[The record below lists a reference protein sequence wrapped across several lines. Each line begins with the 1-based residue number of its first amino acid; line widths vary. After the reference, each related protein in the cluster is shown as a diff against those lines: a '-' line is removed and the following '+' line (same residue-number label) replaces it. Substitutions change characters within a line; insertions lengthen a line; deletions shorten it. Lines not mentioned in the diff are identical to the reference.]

1 MLKKIIL
8 IIFGMLVIGS
18 FTGVKAAGIEIT
30 ANPTSAK
37 VGDTITITIKVTDT
51 PENAGLTNLY
61 ITNMSASTDVSEL
74 KPYLKQSF
82 NPYKDGKSSTY
93 TYTWDTQA
101 AGSVAGNYSIVVLV
115 LDKDIVYDQNPQRFV
130 LLSSG
135 PYSVDLISTDAAD
148 NTDQTEDTQNKTD
161 SKTSNSSF
169 LGTILPPGNSAD
181 WTIDDI
187 PTMISNIIKLAL
199 ALAGGIAVIFILI
212 GAFQYFTAFGNEEK
226 ATKGKTTVTYAII
239 GVVVIL
245 LAELIVYLV
254 RNLIG

>member
-1 MLKKIIL
+1 MFKKIVL
-8 IIFGMLVIGS
+8 IIFGILILAGFSGAKAQGIVI
-18 FTGVKAAGIEIT
+18 TT
-30 ANPTSAK
+30 NPTSAK
-37 VGDTITITIKVTDT
+37 VGDTIIITIKVTDT
-51 PENAGLTNLY
+51 PQNAGTTNLY
-61 ITNMSASTDVSEL
+61 MTNMSTSTDVLQL

-93 TYTWDTQA
+93 TYTWDTKA
-101 AGSVAGNYSIVVLV
+101 AGSVAGNYSIVALV

-130 LLSSG
+130 LLSSD
-135 PYSVDLISTDAAD
+135 PYNINLASANSSD
-148 NTDQTEDTQNKTD
+148 NADQTNGTKNNGG
-161 SKTSNSSF
+161 SKSSNSSF
-169 LGTILPPGNSAD
+169 FGTILPPGNPED

-187 PTMISNIIKLAL
+187 PTLISNIIKLAL

-226 ATKGKTTVTYAII
+226 ATKGKTTVTYAVI

-245 LAELIVYLV
+245 LAEVIVYLV